1 MGEEDGSTQ
10 PFQFFTDYR
19 GALADAVRDGRRRE
33 FAAFPAFADAAH
45 RDAIPDPNDIA
56 TFVRSSSHHPPD
68 ESWPD
73 AAAWRRFYRSA
84 LAVRAALVTPH
95 LAGAQSLGVELLAGD
110 DDPPALVARWRLGD
124 GSTLTIALNLG
135 SHDATLPDLPVGKI
149 VFETPPRAR
158 DRLPGGH
165 VPPRACLAWRDGAVN
180 QDARHHRANGRS
192 PS

>member
-1 MGEEDGSTQ
+1 
-10 PFQFFTDYR
+10 
-19 GALADAVRDGRRRE
+19 
-33 FAAFPAFADAAH
+33 
-45 RDAIPDPNDIA
+45 
-56 TFVRSSSHHPPD
+56 
-68 ESWPD
+68 
-73 AAAWRRFYRSA
+73 
-84 LAVRAALVTPH
+84 
-95 LAGAQSLGVELLAGD
+95 
-110 DDPPALVARWRLGD
+110 
-124 GSTLTIALNLG
+124 ALNLG